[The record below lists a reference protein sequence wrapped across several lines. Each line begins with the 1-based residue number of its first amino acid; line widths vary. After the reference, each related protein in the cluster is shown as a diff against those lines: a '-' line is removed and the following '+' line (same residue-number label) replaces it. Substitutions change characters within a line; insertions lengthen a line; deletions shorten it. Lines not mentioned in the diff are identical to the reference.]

1 MSLTRGFNGFFSQF
15 GSKRYLLNPPYETN
29 MKRYFTLLTVSL
41 LAVCALAQTQFT
53 SGKFKYEVIEGT
65 DNWVQI
71 IPKSTSESGA
81 GYSNLVSADFKT
93 SVTYDG
99 VTYTVVGIGANA
111 FYKCKLNEQAIL
123 QLPEGFIF
131 IDEGAFSYTEVGS
144 LKMPTTM
151 RYIAETAFN
160 NNKLAGMTVLS
171 DNPYFAHLAS
181 TQGNVTYTMLTNKE
195 KTKIIAAPGAKPT
208 QFSSGGTTYL
218 TSITIPEQ
226 ITEIGDYAFYG
237 NPTLTTVN
245 FHAGITR
252 IGMGAFYETLLTR
265 VNIPNPDCEIGN
277 SCFSNSQVSSITLP
291 QGMKK
296 LGSFVFFYCT
306 NLTSL
311 TLPEGMEEIGKMCF
325 SSCALT
331 SVNLPSTL
339 VKLDTCALQDNPFT
353 SINLKNVKFVG
364 RQAFSQCT
372 NLTSVTSNGTLEE
385 IDGAAFTRCPLTTAY
400 LPENLLTINMNAYF
414 RCTNL
419 NSFTVPTTVTTI
431 TGNPCVGATL
441 LRAFNVVAGSDYFT
455 TYDGCLYATS
465 GSTVKPT
472 PGRAEGDVPAG
483 LTALVGVPTG
493 WQQSVLRVPEGVT
506 VIANQAAREATS
518 ITEVELPSTL
528 VEIRASA
535 FSSIT
540 GITKVTCLAIIPPDS
555 GDYFTDAVYQNATLY
570 VPMRSLER
578 YMNAVG
584 WSKFQHIEGIDTGDD
599 EHQPGDVN
607 HDGNVLI
614 NDVTVLIDYLLDN
627 SNEICNIC
635 ADVNGDTFVTIA
647 DVSVLIDMLLGNN

>member
-1 MSLTRGFNGFFSQF
+1 
-15 GSKRYLLNPPYETN
+15 
-29 MKRYFTLLTVSL
+29 MKRYFTFLSVCL
-41 LAVCALAQTQFT
+41 LAICALAQTQFT

-81 GYSNLVSADFKT
+81 GYSNLVSSDFKT
-93 SVTYDG
+93 SVTYNG

-111 FYKCKLNEQAIL
+111 FYKCTLNDQAIL

-151 RYIAETAFN
+151 QFIAETAFN
-160 NNKLAGMTVLS
+160 NNKMAGMTVLA

-208 QFSSGGTTYL
+208 QFSAGGTTYL
-218 TSITIPEQ
+218 TSITIPDQ

-237 NPTLTTVN
+237 NPTLKTVN

-252 IGMGAFYETLLTR
+252 IGMGAFYETQLTR

-296 LGSFVFFYCT
+296 LGRHVFFYCT

-311 TLPEGMEEIGKMCF
+311 TLPEGMEEIGLMCF
-325 SSCALT
+325 ASCNLT
-331 SVNLPSTL
+331 SVNLPSTM
-339 VKLDTCALQDNPFT
+339 VKLDSCSLQDNPFN
-353 SINLKNVKFVG
+353 SINLKNVKFIG

-372 NLTSVTSNGTLEE
+372 SLTSVTSNGMLEE

-400 LPENLLTINMNAYF
+400 LPEGMKTIIMNAYF

-419 NSFTVPTTVTTI
+419 NSFTVPSTVTTI
-431 TGNPCVGATL
+431 TGNPCVGATSL
-441 LRAFNVVAGSDYFT
+441 TAFNVATGSDYFAA
-455 TYDGCLYATS
+455 YDGCLYAT
-465 GSTVKPT
+465 GGNTVKPEAN
-472 PGRAEGDVPAG
+472 RDEGDVPAG

-493 WQQSVLRVPEGVT
+493 WRQSVLRVPEGVT

-528 VEIRASA
+528 VEIRPSA

-540 GITKVTCLAIIPPDS
+540 GITKVTCLAVTPPNS
-555 GDYFTDAVYQNATLY
+555 GSYFTDAVYQNATLY
-570 VPMRSLER
+570 VPMRSVELYR
-578 YMNAVG
+578 NAEG
-584 WSKFQHIEGIDTGDD
+584 WCNFQHIEGIDTGD
-599 EHQPGDVN
+599 EPMLGDVDC
-607 HDGNVLI
+607 DGEVAI
-614 NDVTVLIDYLLDN
+614 ADVSALIDYLL
-627 SNEICNIC
+627 
-635 ADVNGDTFVTIA
+635 NGDATDISLTAADCDQDGEVAIA
-647 DVSVLIDMLLGNN
+647 DVSTLIDYLLNGTW